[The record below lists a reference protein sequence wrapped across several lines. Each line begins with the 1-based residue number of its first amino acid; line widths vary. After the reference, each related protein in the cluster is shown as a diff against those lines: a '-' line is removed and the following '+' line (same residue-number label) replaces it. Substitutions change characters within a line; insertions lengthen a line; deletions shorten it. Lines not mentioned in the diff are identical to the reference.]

1 MMRFLAR
8 CLAAGAT
15 RILTPTLVCTLSW
28 IWMSGSPLALPPPV
42 VQEAPPALA
51 VPRFAIDASPIGL
64 SGDARPHQYLGVVGR
79 RAAWLGS
86 ETGEAEIWV
95 HPLKLVSGFTLAFQ
109 IPEYTAPVRG
119 ADVARCVEI
128 RPELATITYSHAT
141 FTVRQHVLVPLDE
154 PGVLVLLEV
163 DTVRPLEILV
173 SFRNV
178 FQYAWPGAFGG
189 QYVRWEAEP
198 RAFLL
203 SESLRRRNAYI
214 GSPWAAAASDHPA
227 HALPDAPSVFRIPV
241 DRARA
246 AREFVPIAIAA
257 GTAPRDAVL
266 ATYRRLVANAEGAY
280 RERVAHAAALR
291 DALARIETPDAR
303 LDLAFEWAKVN
314 LDEQRVCNPDL
325 GCGLVA
331 GWGPSG
337 QSTRPGFGWFFGGDA
352 AINSLAMSAIGM
364 RALVEEGLQFLAK
377 YQRRDGKI
385 SHEVSQAAGQ
395 LPWFEEFPY
404 AYYHADTTPYWI
416 VAVWRHWRAT
426 GDRAFVDRLWP
437 QLEQAWRWCLSVET
451 DGDGLIEN
459 TTGGL
464 GAIEVGAIGERI
476 HQDVYLAAV
485 WTEATEAMRELAA
498 ARGESRLAEEAAA
511 LRARALAT
519 LNERYWIEGA
529 GHHAFGILAS
539 GATNDALTV
548 WPATAAAF
556 GLLEPERGRRTLAAI
571 ASSRLTTD
579 WGSRMLASDHPLY
592 DPLHYNMGAVW
603 PFVTGFVAWGHY
615 VYGRSWAARPLV
627 DALAQMAFDWG
638 RGRHPE
644 LLSGAFY
651 RPLDTAVP
659 HQFFATS
666 MFVTPVVRGLFGWD
680 QDAGRGAA
688 RLAPRLPPDWPR
700 AAARRLPAGESR
712 LDVEFE
718 RGPGRLVA
726 RLRVDGPPLTI
737 AYDPELPSGSR
748 GVKVVVWPERAVTA
762 AAGRSAMRAAPP
774 EPGPG
779 IRTAP
784 SSGWTTAQGII
795 AAQGTPS
802 AATRRLATPSSFHG
816 RAAVVPPH
824 LAPADAAGTPSS
836 SSGGSGVTIQVGAE
850 PVTVTHS
857 WEGGL
862 SVAAPRRTLN
872 PGDPSVGVRVIDV
885 AAMPGGWRIT
895 LEGRSGT
902 TGELFIYGDRPAHV
916 EGADLLDHARGA
928 GRLRVRFPE
937 GPAPFAPATI
947 VVRART
953 AGPGR
958 EF

>member
-1 MMRFLAR
+1 MNRFVWTAGLLLA
-8 CLAAGAT
+8 C
-15 RILTPTLVCTLSW
+15 
-28 IWMSGSPLALPPPV
+28 ALPLSGRM
-42 VQEAPPALA
+42 QEEAPPAA
-51 VPRFAIDASPIGL
+51 VPRFAIAASPIGL
-64 SGDARPHQYLGVVGR
+64 AGDVRPHQYVGVVGR

-95 HPLKLVSGFTLAFQ
+95 HPLKLVSGFALDFQ
-109 IPEYTAPVRG
+109 IPDYDAPVRG
-119 ADVARCVEI
+119 ADVARRVEI

-154 PGVLVLLEV
+154 PGVLVLLEIE
-163 DTVRPLEILV
+163 TVRPLEVVV
-173 SFRNV
+173 SFRSV

-189 QYVRWEAEP
+189 QYVRWESGP

-227 HALPDAPSVFRIPV
+227 HALPDAPSVFRIPI
-241 DRARA
+241 DAARA

-266 ATYRRLVANAEGAY
+266 ASYRRLVANAEAAY

-291 DALARIETPDAR
+291 GSLVGLETPDER

-337 QSTRPGFGWFFGGDA
+337 RSTRPGFGWFFGGDA
-352 AINSLAMSAIGM
+352 AINSLAMSAVGM
-364 RALVEEGLQFLAK
+364 GALVGEGLEFLAK
-377 YQRRDGKI
+377 YQRSDGKI
-385 SHEVSQAAGQ
+385 SHEVSQAAGR

-426 GDRAFVDRLWP
+426 GDAAFVERLWP
-437 QLEQAWRWCLSVET
+437 QIEKAWRWCLSVET
-451 DGDGLIEN
+451 DGDGIIEN

-485 WTEATEAMRELAA
+485 WTEAAEAMRELAA
-498 ARGESRLAEEAAA
+498 ARGEARLAADAAA

-519 LNERYWIEGA
+519 LNDRYWIEAA

-539 GATNDALTV
+539 GATNEALTV

-556 GLLEPERGRRTLAAI
+556 GLLEAERGRRTLAAI

-579 WGSRMLASDHPLY
+579 WGCRMLASDHPLY

-603 PFVTGFVAWGHY
+603 PFVTGFAAWGHY
-615 VYGRSWAARPLV
+615 VYGRPWAAQPLV
-627 DALAQMAFDWG
+627 DALAQMTFDWG

-659 HQFFATS
+659 HQFFASS
-666 MFVTPVVRGLFGWD
+666 MLVTPVMRGLVGWD
-680 QDAGRGAA
+680 QDAGRRAA
-688 RLAPRLPPDWPR
+688 RLAPRLPPGWPR
-700 AAARRLPAGESR
+700 AAVRRLPAGESR
-712 LDVEFE
+712 LDAEFE
-718 RGPGRLVA
+718 QGPGRLVA
-726 RLRVDGPPLTI
+726 RLRVEGPPLTVT
-737 AYDPELPSGSR
+737 YDPELPPGSR
-748 GVKVVVWPERAVTA
+748 GVKVVVQPERAAVA
-762 AAGRSAMRAAPP
+762 GAGRSAARSGAPAPGGRTARPGAPLAAPEVP
-774 EPGPG
+774 APVAPGTTAGAAPG
-779 IRTAP
+779 IPQP
-784 SSGWTTAQGII
+784 SP
-795 AAQGTPS
+795 AA
-802 AATRRLATPSSFHG
+802 
-816 RAAVVPPH
+816 
-824 LAPADAAGTPSS
+824 
-836 SSGGSGVTIQVGAE
+836 SGVTMAVGAE
-850 PVTVTHS
+850 PVTVTLT

-862 SVAAPRRTLN
+862 SVAVPRRPSN
-872 PGDPSVGVRVIDV
+872 PGDPSLGPRVVDV
-885 AAMPGGWRIT
+885 ATIPGGWRIT
-895 LEGRSGT
+895 LEGRPGT
-902 TGELFIYGDRPAHV
+902 MEELLIYGERPARV
-916 EGADLLDHARGA
+916 EGADLVGHARGA
-928 GRLRVRFPE
+928 GRLRIRFPE
-937 GPAPFAPATI
+937 APGAFVSATVVVRGRAAGPA
-947 VVRART
+947 
-953 AGPGR
+953 
-958 EF
+958 